1 VVSKREVMGTV
12 SYGSSYVK
20 VEVVC
25 RCPQGGDSLVIIE
38 EVWCLETRDI

>member
-25 RCPQGGDSLVIIE
+25 RYPRGDDRMVIIE
-38 EVWCLETRDI
+38 EIQCVDTRDM